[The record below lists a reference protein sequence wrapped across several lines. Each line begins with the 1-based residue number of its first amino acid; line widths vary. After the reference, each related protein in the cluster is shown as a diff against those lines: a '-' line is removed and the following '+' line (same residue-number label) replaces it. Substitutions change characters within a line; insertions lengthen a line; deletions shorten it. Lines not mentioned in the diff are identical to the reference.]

1 VCFSVEALDL
11 GDHLAVHVLEL
22 LGVVV
27 AHLIAALLRIRQH
40 QHARRGAFGL
50 AGGAQFLLGV
60 HVDVRHVGL
69 LAQDGDVGDDVDGGD
84 VARDDAQPVIQR
96 WGEGTRSVSGS
107 VSDWR
112 FGVFFG

>member
-1 VCFSVEALDL
+1 MCFSVEALDL

-40 QHARRGAFGL
+40 QHARRGALGL

-60 HVDVRHVGL
+60 HVDVGHVGL

-96 WGEGTRSVSGS
+96 RGKGRVRSA
-107 VSDWR
+107 DR
-112 FGVFFG
+112 FRIGALVVFFG